1 MAKIDFFLDFD
12 EVFKGT
18 VFTGDDIKSI
28 AYESSVKR
36 INRLITDLKRDGH
49 DVCVVPVTTY
59 RKTKNISE
67 LRSLF
72 EDAGLY
78 QGLPFHYFPD
88 GRRADVIR
96 ERLARGETDAFVIF
110 DDDKDAYPR
119 EQKNLVAVISRRFL
133 SVLDMYRGISMDNIG
148 QARKMIA
155 DQLAAR
161 AAEPTRG
168 KPRDNGSNNDP
179 SQTL

>member
-18 VFTGDDIKSI
+18 VFADNDLKTVI
-28 AYESSVKR
+28 YRSSVTR

-59 RKTKNISE
+59 RESKNITE
-67 LRSLF
+67 LRALF
-72 EDAGLY
+72 EDAGMY
-78 QGLPFHYFPD
+78 QGLPFHHFPD
-88 GRRADVIR
+88 GRRAGVVTA
-96 ERLARGETDAFVIF
+96 RLAQGETDAFVIF

-119 EQKNLVAVISRRFL
+119 GQENLVTIISRRFL

-148 QARKMIA
+148 QARKFIS

-168 KPRDNGSNNDP
+168 KPRDNGSNDP